1 MAEVMEFRF
10 EVIYR
15 STKSRARVG
24 RIHTPHGVIDT
35 PGFVPVGTNG
45 CLKGLTAEQTA
56 ELNIQLLFCNTYH
69 LMVKP
74 GADIVQAAGGI
85 HTFMQRNAPIITDSG
100 GFQVFSLAYGGY
112 TEELKSKGAKQQRNG
127 VAKITE
133 DGVTFRSY
141 RDGSKLL
148 LTPESSIEA
157 QKKIGA
163 DIIVS
168 FDELPPYHTDVRRL
182 KKSLDRT
189 HRWEK
194 RSLDAHLSNKQGQA
208 LYAVVHGGVDLEMR
222 SISAQLLGQM
232 PFDGY
237 GIGGSVGKDRDEMVT
252 MLTHTVPQLPG
263 DKPIHLLGIGDLP
276 SIELGVPLGI
286 DTFDSSHPTK
296 CARHGLLF
304 TSQGSIRIVRSLYAN
319 DFSPLD
325 TKCVC
330 YTCRTY
336 TRAYLHHLFKA
347 HELTYYTLASI
358 HNSAFMMRLMA
369 DYRQAILDGK
379 I

>member
-1 MAEVMEFRF
+1 MSFQF
-10 EVIYR
+10 EVVYR

-24 RIHTPHGVIDT
+24 RIHTPHGIIET

-56 ELNIQLLFCNTYH
+56 ALDINLLFCNTYH
-69 LMVKP
+69 LMVQP
-74 GADIVQAAGGI
+74 GADVVAAAGGI
-85 HTFMQRNAPIITDSG
+85 HSFMGRNAPIITDSG

-112 TEELKSKGAKQQRNG
+112 TQELKSKGAKQQRNG

-133 DGVTFRSY
+133 DGVIFRSY
-141 RDGSKLL
+141 RDGSPLL
-148 LTPESSIEA
+148 LTPESSIAA

-168 FDELPPYHTDVRRL
+168 FDELPPYHTDARRL

-194 RSLDAHLSNKQGQA
+194 RSLDAHMSDPRSQA
-208 LYAVVHGGVDLEMR
+208 LYAVVHGGVDKELR
-222 SISAQLLGQM
+222 TQSAQFLGAL

-237 GIGGSVGKDRDEMVT
+237 GIGGSVGKDRIEMEA
-252 MLTHTVPQLPG
+252 MIAHTVWQLPE
-263 DKPIHLLGIGDLP
+263 DKPVHLLGIGDIP
-276 SIELGVPLGI
+276 SIELGVPQGI

-304 TSQGSIRIVRSLYAN
+304 TAHGSVRIARSSYAT
-319 DFSPLD
+319 DFSPIEVGC
-325 TKCVC
+325 TC
-330 YTCRTY
+330 YTCMNY
-336 TRAYLHHLFKA
+336 SRAYVHHLFKA

-358 HNSAFMMRLMA
+358 HNISFMMRLMA
-369 DYRQAILDGK
+369 QYRKAILNDEL
-379 I
+379 

>member
-1 MAEVMEFRF
+1 MDFRF
-10 EVIYR
+10 ELLYK

-24 RIHTPHGVIDT
+24 RIHTPHGIIDT

-56 ELNIQLLFCNTYH
+56 SLNIQLLFCNTYH
-69 LMVKP
+69 LMVQP
-74 GADIVQAAGGI
+74 GAEVVEKAGGI
-85 HTFMQRNAPIITDSG
+85 HPFMQRNAPIITDSG

-148 LTPESSIEA
+148 LTPESSIAA

-168 FDELPPYHTDVRRL
+168 FDELPPYHTDSRRL

-194 RSLDAHLSNKQGQA
+194 RSLDAHQANRQGQA

-222 SISAQLLGQM
+222 SLSAQFLGQM
-232 PFDGY
+232 SFDGY
-237 GIGGSVGKDRDEMVT
+237 GIGGSVGKDRLEMKT
-252 MLTHTVPQLPG
+252 MIAHTVPQLPE
-263 DKPIHLLGIGDLP
+263 DKPVHLLGIGDIP

-304 TSQGSIRIVRSLYAN
+304 SAEGSVRIVRSVYAT
-319 DFSPLD
+319 DFTPVEGG
-325 TKCVC
+325 CAC
-330 YTCRTY
+330 YTCCTY
-336 TRAYLHHLFKA
+336 SRAYLHHLFKA

-358 HNSAFMMRLMA
+358 HNIAFMMRLMA
-369 DYRQAILDGK
+369 TYRAAILDGK